1 MPKKKIIHE
10 LDSDPPVLFPP
21 EEVYYREGEVLLLAR
36 GLEEWPTIAPHKN
49 SIATVRH
56 ILEAWMEDNELKEST
71 LDEWYECID
80 PIRGILEL
88 SGDDRK
94 KFFKI
99 FKSTRQRK
107 INDAIK
113 ILREVQ
119 ESLQII
125 DSKIWNDLI
134 RLDYLHEP
142 IDQELLPLI
151 EDKLEEYKTLQVLL
165 KHTGT
170 GDHSLLEARLRPLI
184 ANMAHH
190 RLNKDQQ
197 ARALCGLLQRFEY
210 EPFNLFTYR
219 KSRPHARHLISKT
232 TKPSL
237 MIEREKAFVTKA
249 KLIISKSLTMH

>member
-1 MPKKKIIHE
+1 MPKKKTLHE

-21 EEVYYREGEVLLLAR
+21 EEVYYRRGKVLLLAR

-49 SIATVRH
+49 SISTVRH
-56 ILEAWMEDNELKEST
+56 ILEAWMEDNELKESIR
-71 LDEWYECID
+71 DEWYECID

-107 INDAIK
+107 IKDAIK

-119 ESLQII
+119 KSLQVIN
-125 DSKIWNDLI
+125 SKIWNDLI

-151 EDKLEEYKTLQVLL
+151 EDKLEKYQTMQVLL

-170 GDHSLLEARLRPLI
+170 GDHSLLEARLRPFV
-184 ANMAHH
+184 ANMVHH
-190 RLNKDQQ
+190 HLNKDQQ

-210 EPFNLFTYR
+210 EPFNLLTYR
-219 KSRPHARHLISKT
+219 KLRPRVPHYISKT

-237 MIEREKAFVTKA
+237 MIGREKAFVKSA